1 MEICISWVPFGAKKI
16 FSLGAWE
23 TFWESTLL
31 FSHGS
36 TNIVLTHGMIEY
48 ASPSSLQVTR
58 PSRPSPS
65 PASWPPPRPKPTL
78 WRKLRPR
85 HLRCLSGLASLLVKL
100 SYLVER
106 FRYFRSFILHT
117 IRTNCQA
124 PTQLPTR
131 SPLHPNSISTSSQFN
146 SSKSWVGVMPYIW
159 FSPPPTHP
167 PVFFFNTINPM

>member
-1 MEICISWVPFGAKKI
+1 MDRRTDKRTNKQMEICISWAPFGAKKI

-78 WRKLRPR
+78 WRKLRLR
-85 HLRCLSGLASLLVKL
+85 HLRCISGLASLLVKL
-100 SYLVER
+100 SYLVECFTLDLLFCIQSEQISR
-106 FRYFRSFILHT
+106 HVSTLVLIISLALLILS
-117 IRTNCQA
+117 ILLRTV
-124 PTQLPTR
+124 QLEPKILCLV
-131 SPLHPNSISTSSQFN
+131 S
-146 SSKSWVGVMPYIW
+146 
-159 FSPPPTHP
+159 
-167 PVFFFNTINPM
+167 